1 MYCPFCAAQ
10 DTKVIDSRLVAD
22 GGQVRRRR
30 ECLSCNERFTTFE
43 TAELVMPRVI
53 KSDGTREPFNEQKLR
68 AGMLRAL
75 EKRPVSVED
84 LEAAISRLCHRL
96 RATGE
101 REVPA
106 RQVGGFV
113 MEALQQ
119 LDDVAYVRFASVY
132 RSFQDISEFAASAA
146 PTSPST
152 KTPCPTTRARRSSPP
167 ACASAP
173 RPSPAAASMKPTPPN
188 WPAGSATSSTTWATR
203 R

>member
-101 REVPA
+101 REVPS

-132 RSFQDISEFAASAA
+132 RSFQDISEFAAEVDRLRGRAGGGE
-146 PTSPST
+146 PQDDD
-152 KTPCPTTRARRSSPP
+152 TPQQ
-167 ACASAP
+167 
-173 RPSPAAASMKPTPPN
+173 
-188 WPAGSATSSTTWATR
+188 
-203 R
+203 